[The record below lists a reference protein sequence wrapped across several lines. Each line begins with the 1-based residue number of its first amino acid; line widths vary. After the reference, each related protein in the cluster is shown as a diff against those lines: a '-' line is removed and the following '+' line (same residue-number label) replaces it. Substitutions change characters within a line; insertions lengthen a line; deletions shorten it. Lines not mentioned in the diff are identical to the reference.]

1 MQKRNQTTHYFM
13 LKIISHE
20 FLFVIIFFFHAHSLF
35 FVLFCFV
42 CIHCLKIALS
52 SSRAR
57 ALSLS
62 FSLLVS
68 FNMFSLS
75 FELIQS
81 AEQQQRKIKQ
91 RSTQRRE
98 KSSAFVNGSCESVF
112 IRKFSISISFHF
124 VFDHENGTKYIP
136 MCTHKK

>member
-20 FLFVIIFFFHAHSLF
+20 FLFVIVFFFLSLF
-35 FVLFCFV
+35 FVVVLFCLYYPLLV
-42 CIHCLKIALS
+42 KLLLLVHS
-52 SSRAR
+52 
-57 ALSLS
+57 LSLC
-62 FSLLVS
+62 FS

-81 AEQQQRKIKQ
+81 AEQQQQQQPKKKKTKKHTQ
-91 RSTQRRE
+91 RRRE

-124 VFDHENGTKYIP
+124 VFDHENSTQNIFR
-136 MCTHKK
+136 CI